1 MEIDDLHL
9 ISAVVF
15 AAVLLLVVG
24 IHRLYVDG
32 TAGRRAAIRRLQSF
46 SDRSV
51 RRDTV
56 EILRRKPRD
65 RISLLAHFDRGL
77 AWLDRLVR
85 EAGFGVPLRRVLL
98 LMAGLTGLAF
108 AGAMTAINGIGPAGV
123 VGVAL
128 AAIGAGVGL
137 TVAVLLRLRARR
149 VARFTTQLP
158 EALDIMVRSLRAGHP
173 VGAAMS
179 MVSQEMAEPMGSE
192 FGIVVDEMTYGLDL
206 RDALANLAQRMAVPD
221 LQYVV
226 IAIRIQH
233 ETGGNLA
240 EVLQGLNMV
249 MRARLRMLKKI
260 QALSAEGRLSA
271 RVLAAMPVVFAGLV
285 FVSRPDFYLSA
296 VDEPLFLPIVGI
308 ALGLELAGIY
318 IMRRLVNFHV

>member
-9 ISAVVF
+9 ISAAVF
-15 AAVLLLVVG
+15 ATVLLLVVG
-24 IHRLYVDG
+24 LHRLYVDG
-32 TAGRRAAIRRLQSF
+32 TAGRRAAIRRLQSV

-51 RRDTV
+51 QRDTA

-65 RISLLAHFDRGL
+65 RISLLARFDRGL

-85 EAGFGVPLRRVLL
+85 EAGFGVPLRRILA
-98 LMAGLTGLAF
+98 LMAALIGLIF
-108 AGAMTAINGIGPAGV
+108 AGAMVVINNIGLAGV
-123 VGVAL
+123 AGAAL
-128 AAIGAGVGL
+128 AAIGAGAGA
-137 TVAVLLRLRARR
+137 TIAVLVRLRARR
-149 VARFTTQLP
+149 IARFTAQLP
-158 EALDIMVRSLRAGHP
+158 EALDMMVRSLRAGHP

-179 MVSQEMAEPMGSE
+179 MVTREMAEPMGSE

-206 RDALANLAQRMAVPD
+206 RDALANLAQRMGVPD

-240 EVLQGLNMV
+240 EVLQGLNAV
-249 MRARLRMLKKI
+249 MRARLRMLTKI
-260 QALSAEGRLSA
+260 QALSAEGRLSSC
-271 RVLAAMPVVFAGLV
+271 VLAAMPVIFAGLV

-296 VDEPLFLPIVGI
+296 VDEPLFFPIAGT
-308 ALGLELAGIY
+308 ALGLELVGIY
-318 IMRRLVNFHV
+318 IMHRLVNFHV